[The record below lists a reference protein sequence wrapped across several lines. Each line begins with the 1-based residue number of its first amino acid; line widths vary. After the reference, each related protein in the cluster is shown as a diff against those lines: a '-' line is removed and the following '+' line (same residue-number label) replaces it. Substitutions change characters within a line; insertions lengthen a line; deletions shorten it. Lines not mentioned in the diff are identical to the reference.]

1 MYKKAFGSATLF
13 NNKFAYSVSPRW
25 LHAFTIFVTKK
36 LLCESE
42 NLTMWPWIFFNS
54 TMFGQFF
61 KMGTNISSISLI
73 FKALSFLAIDDHVAS
88 DFQSENLSSS
98 WGYHGP
104 KVSDS
109 DFKWLYSILGF
120 LTAFNFEPS
129 LRKTQQGKESNTLHL
144 IKRVIENMTLE
155 EWSCLGKIKYNYF
168 W

>member
-1 MYKKAFGSATLF
+1 MPWNEGI
-13 NNKFAYSVSPRW
+13 PRNCISFSHFLKTPCW
-25 LHAFTIFVTKK
+25 HHPSYHTSTIFVIKK

-42 NLTMWPWIFFNS
+42 NLTMWAWIFFNS

-73 FKALSFLAIDDHVAS
+73 FKALSFLVIDDHVAS

-109 DFKWLYSILGF
+109 DFKWLYSIL
-120 LTAFNFEPS
+120 TAFNFEPS
-129 LRKTQQGKESNTLHL
+129 LRKTQQG
-144 IKRVIENMTLE
+144 IKHFA
-155 EWSCLGKIKYNYF
+155 SD
-168 W
+168 